1 MTKIK
6 NLLTIAGSD
15 PSGGA
20 GIQADIKTFSATGS
34 YGMSVITGLTA
45 QNTQGVQ
52 AIHPVPAEFVKAQ
65 LDSLFAD
72 IQIDGIKIGMLGD
85 ASIMQAIV
93 PTLRDFNGPIVL
105 DPVMV
110 AKGGASLMSHTAA
123 QTLIEV
129 LLPLAGLVTPNL
141 PEMAVL
147 VGQAEAQSQQQMQQQ
162 AEQLI
167 KLGAKAVLA
176 KGGHLVVGEGVRE
189 SSDLLIMQDG
199 FHWFSAPR
207 IETANTHGTGCT
219 LGSAICS
226 YWAQTADLPSAV
238 AQAKTYIQGAIEH
251 ANQLKVGQGHGP
263 THHFYRVF

>member
-85 ASIMQAIV
+85 ASIMQMIV
-93 PTLRDFNGPIVL
+93 PYLRDFNGPIVL

-110 AKGGASLMSHTAA
+110 AKGGAALMSQTAER
-123 QTLIEV
+123 TLIEF

-176 KGGHLVVGEGVRE
+176 KGGHLAGQE
-189 SSDLLIMQDG
+189 SSDLLVTPDG
-199 FHWFSAPR
+199 FHWFNAPR
-207 IETANTHGTGCT
+207 IDTANTHGTGCT
-219 LGSAICS
+219 LASAICS
-226 YWAQTADLPSAV
+226 YWAQTADLNSAV
-238 AQAKTYIQGAIEH
+238 AQAKTYIQGAIQH

-263 THHFYRVF
+263 THHFYCPQ